1 MGRWGI
7 LRPPYRW
14 DEMVAAIRD
23 GRLEGIDPHR
33 CRELVRE
40 RFSVEAMV
48 DGYEKAFEKILA
60 LEKAQGTRRHRL
72 DRTGTLQ
79 ER

>member
-1 MGRWGI
+1 M
-7 LRPPYRW
+7 L
-14 DEMVAAIRD
+14 
-23 GRLEGIDPHR
+23 
-33 CRELVRE
+33 
-40 RFSVEAMV
+40 

-60 LEKAQGTRRHRL
+60 LEMAQEARKEKL

>member
-1 MGRWGI
+1 
-7 LRPPYRW
+7 
-14 DEMVAAIRD
+14 V
-23 GRLEGIDPHR
+23 
-33 CRELVRE
+33 VRE

-60 LEKAQGTRRHRL
+60 LETAQGTRREKL

>member
-1 MGRWGI
+1 
-7 LRPPYRW
+7 
-14 DEMVAAIRD
+14 MVAAIRD

-40 RFSVEAMV
+40 RFSVEAML

-60 LEKAQGTRRHRL
+60 LETAQGTRREKL

-79 ER
+79 GR